1 MPEQYAATDTRT
13 GLEVVV
19 TGDFPEDP
27 DDRVRIARTTTLFTR
42 LMSTILAMENQTE
55 QREGFRA
62 IETQLEVA
70 EALLRRDIEE
80 VQRLIRTTLETM
92 GITEERLAEIEAE
105 LRRHL
110 EEFGGFDLPPSSR
123 GRRRRSAS
131 HRSHC
136 VISGHSPMPWSQ
148 QCNSGSTVGPC
159 RASASLWMTRP
170 PIGREL
176 RPRGAASQSHDWWQ
190 TCCTSRWIATTTT
203 SRPGVPTSLGP
214 RAT

>member
-42 LMSTILAMENQTE
+42 LMSTILAMDNKTE

-70 EALLRRDIEE
+70 EALLRRDLEE
-80 VQRLIRTTLETM
+80 VQSLIRTTLETM
-92 GITEERLAEIEAE
+92 GITEERLEEIEAE

-110 EEFGGFDLPPSSR
+110 EEFGGFDLPPSE
-123 GRRRRSAS
+123 
-131 HRSHC
+131 
-136 VISGHSPMPWSQ
+136 P
-148 QCNSGSTVGPC
+148 
-159 RASASLWMTRP
+159 RP
-170 PIGREL
+170 
-176 RPRGAASQSHDWWQ
+176 
-190 TCCTSRWIATTTT
+190 
-203 SRPGVPTSLGP
+203 
-214 RAT
+214 